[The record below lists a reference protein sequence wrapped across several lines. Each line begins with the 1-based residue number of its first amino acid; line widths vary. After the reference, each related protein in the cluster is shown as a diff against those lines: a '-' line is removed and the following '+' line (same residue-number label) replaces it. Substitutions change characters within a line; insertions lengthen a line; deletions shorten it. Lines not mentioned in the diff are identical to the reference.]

1 MKLSKIL
8 HKIFPFYNQKAKNQE
23 HGKPEFII
31 HDKDDDYIK
40 DRLGRF
46 IIFFDKERA
55 IVRRRERILQYT
67 IIILGSLIPIVN
79 LVGIQTFA
87 SNILS
92 AIFGAS
98 IAIITA
104 ILQLEK
110 YHERWLSFKMISTKL
125 SNEYYF
131 WKNKSGDYSLK
142 EEESV
147 KLKLPVLV
155 KRCED
160 IILSEAVEYVNLFRA
175 TKPEEGS
182 SSSSPQPPPPSSSS
196 PQPPPPSSSSPQPPP
211 PSSSSPQPPP
221 PSSSSPQP
229 PPSSSAP

>member
-1 MKLSKIL
+1 LKLSKIL
-8 HKIFPFYNQKAKNQE
+8 HKLIPSYNQKAKNTE
-23 HGKPEFII
+23 ERGKPGFKIP
-31 HDKDDDYIK
+31 DNDDDYIK

-79 LVGIQTFA
+79 LVGIETFA

-92 AIFGAS
+92 AIFGAT

-110 YHERWLSFKMISTKL
+110 YHERWLSFKMTSTRL

-131 WKNKSGDYSLK
+131 WKNKSGDYNLK
-142 EEESV
+142 EEEKAKS
-147 KLKLPVLV
+147 LLV

-175 TKPEEGS
+175 TKPEDGPS
-182 SSSSPQPPPPSSSS
+182 SSSSPTPPSSS
-196 PQPPPPSSSSPQPPP
+196 PTPSSSS
-211 PSSSSPQPPP
+211 
-221 PSSSSPQP
+221 
-229 PPSSSAP
+229 AR

>member
-1 MKLSKIL
+1 LKLSKIL
-8 HKIFPFYNQKAKNQE
+8 HKIFPFYNQNAKNPEE

-31 HDKDDDYIK
+31 SDKDDEYIK
-40 DRLGRF
+40 NRLGRF
-46 IIFFDKERA
+46 IIFFDRERA
-55 IVRRRERILQYT
+55 IVRLWERILQYT
-67 IIILGSLIPIVN
+67 IIFLGSLIPIVN
-79 LVGIQTFA
+79 LVGIETFA

-92 AIFGAS
+92 AIFGAT

-110 YHERWLSFKMISTKL
+110 YHERWLSFKMTSTKL

-175 TKPEEGS
+175 TKPEDGPS
-182 SSSSPQPPPPSSSS
+182 SSSSPTPPSSS
-196 PQPPPPSSSSPQPPP
+196 PTPSSSS
-211 PSSSSPQPPP
+211 
-221 PSSSSPQP
+221 
-229 PPSSSAP
+229 AR